1 MSCGV
6 SAASIKGCSL
16 MAQTSDAASEWIHG
30 IKVAALRAR
39 PPCVIVCPCPQ
50 TDIQPLMKLGGSIP
64 ELKQKPIKKGKGK
77 EAKHNKKI
85 RGDKNERDEHKQAKR
100 QVVLLFR
107 VSSLLSLCLENP
119 PLSEG
124 ITLSG

>member
-1 MSCGV
+1 
-6 SAASIKGCSL
+6 

-77 EAKHNKKI
+77 EGKHNEKSGETK
-85 RGDKNERDEHKQAKR
+85 KNEKNINKQ
-100 QVVLLFR
+100 
-107 VSSLLSLCLENP
+107 SSKWLRFGLP
-119 PLSEG
+119 G
-124 ITLSG
+124 